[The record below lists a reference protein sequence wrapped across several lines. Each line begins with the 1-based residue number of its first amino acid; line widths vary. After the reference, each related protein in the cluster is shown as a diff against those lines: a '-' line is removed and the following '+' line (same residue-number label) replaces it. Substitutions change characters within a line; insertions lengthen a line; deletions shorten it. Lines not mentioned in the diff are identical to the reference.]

1 MHGSNKTAWWANILL
16 SRRIA
21 TIRGHQP
28 FTCYYTVILVRS
40 YYSDLAIKGD
50 IKQNHILTPISHFK
64 IKDITRIL
72 FQRFF
77 FYSPSSSTP
86 INYSRRH
93 FILKCSVQYVPS
105 IFKRTKKQSD
115 ALVEMVRTPSTGV
128 IHWKKQKRRGS
139 EIISEEFSRY
149 SPQILLSVDL
159 V

>member
-40 YYSDLAIKGD
+40 YYSDLTFKVD

-64 IKDITRIL
+64 IKDTTRIL
-72 FQRFF
+72 IRDVIIPPPLRSQYIILGVILFSNAAFSMFPRF
-77 FYSPSSSTP
+77 
-86 INYSRRH
+86 
-93 FILKCSVQYVPS
+93 LKT
-105 IFKRTKKQSD
+105 TKNKSD

-128 IHWKKQKRRGS
+128 IH
-139 EIISEEFSRY
+139 
-149 SPQILLSVDL
+149 
-159 V
+159 